1 MLQSLYLEN
10 IALIEKLGIELFPG
24 FDVLTGETG
33 AGKSIIIDA
42 VNFVLGERTSRDLI
56 RNGAA
61 RAKVEAVFSLNEGDA
76 AFAALDAL
84 GIECEGN
91 ELILSRELSAAG
103 RNACRV
109 NGTLVPVASLK
120 SVSDTLVDIHGQH
133 EHQALLDAENH
144 ISYLDAYCH
153 AESLPII
160 ENIDAIVSRRN
171 ELMLKRNSGFSSER
185 EREREMDMLCYQ
197 IEEIS
202 SANLEAG
209 EEERLNAEKTVLLN
223 AERIRTALETA
234 HMALSGAEEGSALS
248 AMDTARRSM
257 RDIAALN
264 KDYETLSDKIE
275 ELYYA
280 AEDISFVLRDTS
292 ENVESDMQRLE
303 EIEQRLKLISDLKRK
318 YGRTVGDVIDFG
330 KDAETKLNELENA
343 EALAAELDAKLD
355 KLKAE
360 YNVTADELSK
370 VRRAAG
376 ERLKRDVLNELK
388 DLGMAK
394 AMFDVAL
401 SDASGGEPRK
411 GGRETAEFMLSANPG
426 EPLKPLEKVA
436 SGGELSRIMLC
447 FKSIFADNDRV
458 PTLIFDEIDT
468 GISGRTAA
476 VVGEKMLGIAK
487 KHQVICVTHLAQIA
501 ALADAHLMVRKYD
514 DGKNTFVETRQLD
527 ENEKVQR
534 IAQMMDG
541 ESDSPSALTHAREL
555 IARADRIADRIKEKT
570 ADKI

>member
-24 FDVLTGETG
+24 FNVLTGETG

-42 VNFVLGERTSRDLI
+42 VNFVLGERKSRDLI

-61 RAKVEAVFSLNEGDA
+61 RAKVEAVFNLNEGDA

-84 GIECEGN
+84 GIEYDGN

-160 ENIDAIVSRRN
+160 EKIDAIVSRRN
-171 ELMLKRNSGFSSER
+171 ELMLKRNSGFSSQR
-185 EREREMDMLCYQ
+185 EREREMDMLRYQ
-197 IEEIS
+197 IEEIA

-248 AMDTARRSM
+248 AIDTARRSM

-264 KDYETLSDKIE
+264 KDYEALGDKIE

-318 YGRTVGDVIDFG
+318 YGRTVEDVIDFG
-330 KDAETKLNELENA
+330 KDAGTKLNELENA

-360 YNVTADELSK
+360 YNVAADELSK

-376 ERLKRDVLNELK
+376 DRLKRDVLNELK

-436 SGGELSRIMLC
+436 SGGELSRMMLC

-514 DGKNTFVETRQLD
+514 DGKNTFVETRQLN
-527 ENEKVQR
+527 EEEKVQR

-555 IARADRIADRIKEKT
+555 IARADKIKEKT

>member
-24 FDVLTGETG
+24 FNVLTGETG

-61 RAKVEAVFSLNEGDA
+61 RAKVEAVFNLNEGDA

-84 GIECEGN
+84 GIEYDGN

-109 NGTLVPVASLK
+109 DGTLVPVASLK

-160 ENIDAIVSRRN
+160 EKIDAIVSRRN
-171 ELMLKRNSGFSSER
+171 ELMLKRNSGFSSQR
-185 EREREMDMLCYQ
+185 EREREMDMLRYQ
-197 IEEIS
+197 IEEIA

-248 AMDTARRSM
+248 AIDTARRSM

-264 KDYETLSDKIE
+264 KDYEALGDKIE

-318 YGRTVGDVIDFG
+318 YGRTVEDVIDFG
-330 KDAETKLNELENA
+330 KDAGTKLNELENA

-355 KLKAE
+355 RLKAE
-360 YNVTADELSK
+360 YNVAADELSK

-376 ERLKRDVLNELK
+376 DRLKRDVLNELK

-514 DGKNTFVETRQLD
+514 DGKNTFVETRQLN
-527 ENEKVQR
+527 EEEKVQR

-555 IARADRIADRIKEKT
+555 IARADKIKEKT

>member
-24 FDVLTGETG
+24 FNVLTGETG

-61 RAKVEAVFSLNEGDA
+61 RAKVEAVFNLNEGDA

-84 GIECEGN
+84 GIEYDGN

-133 EHQALLDAENH
+133 EHQALLDEENH

-160 ENIDAIVSRRN
+160 EKIDAIVSRRN

-185 EREREMDMLCYQ
+185 EREREMDMLRYQ
-197 IEEIS
+197 IEEIA

-248 AMDTARRSM
+248 AIDTARRSM

-264 KDYETLSDKIE
+264 KDYEALGDKIE

-318 YGRTVGDVIDFG
+318 YGRTVEDVIDFG
-330 KDAETKLNELENA
+330 KDAGTKLNELENA

-360 YNVTADELSK
+360 YNVAADELSK

-376 ERLKRDVLNELK
+376 DRLKRDVLNELK

-426 EPLKPLEKVA
+426 EPLKPLERVA

-514 DGKNTFVETRQLD
+514 DGKNTFVETRQLN
-527 ENEKVQR
+527 EEEKVQR

-555 IARADRIADRIKEKT
+555 IARADKIKEKT

>member
-24 FDVLTGETG
+24 FNVLTGETG

-61 RAKVEAVFSLNEGDA
+61 RAKVEAVFNLNEGDA

-84 GIECEGN
+84 GIEYDGN

-160 ENIDAIVSRRN
+160 EKIDAIVSRRN

-185 EREREMDMLCYQ
+185 EREREMDMLRYQ
-197 IEEIS
+197 IEEIA

-248 AMDTARRSM
+248 AIDTARRSM

-264 KDYETLSDKIE
+264 KDYEALGDKIE

-318 YGRTVGDVIDFG
+318 YGRTVEDVIDFG
-330 KDAETKLNELENA
+330 KDAGTKLNELENA

-360 YNVTADELSK
+360 YNVAADELSK

-376 ERLKRDVLNELK
+376 DRLKRDVLNELK

-401 SDASGGEPRK
+401 SDASGGEPRN

-458 PTLIFDEIDT
+458 PTLIFDEIDM

-501 ALADAHLMVRKYD
+501 ALAEAHLMVRKYD
-514 DGKNTFVETRQLD
+514 DGKNTFVETRQLN
-527 ENEKVQR
+527 EEEKVQR

-555 IARADRIADRIKEKT
+555 IARADKIKEKT

>member
-24 FDVLTGETG
+24 FNVLMGETG

-61 RAKVEAVFSLNEGDA
+61 RAKVEAVFNLNEGDA

-84 GIECEGN
+84 GIEYDGN

-160 ENIDAIVSRRN
+160 EKIDAIVSRRN
-171 ELMLKRNSGFSSER
+171 ELMLKRNSGFSSQR
-185 EREREMDMLCYQ
+185 EREREMDMLRYQ
-197 IEEIS
+197 IEEIA

-248 AMDTARRSM
+248 AIDTARRSM

-264 KDYETLSDKIE
+264 KDYEALGDKIE

-318 YGRTVGDVIDFG
+318 YGRTVEDVIDFG
-330 KDAETKLNELENA
+330 KDAGTKLNELENA

-360 YNVTADELSK
+360 YNVAADELSK

-376 ERLKRDVLNELK
+376 DRLKRDVLNELK

-501 ALADAHLMVRKYD
+501 ALAEAHLMVRKYD
-514 DGKNTFVETRQLD
+514 DGKNTFVETRQLN
-527 ENEKVQR
+527 EEEKVQR

-555 IARADRIADRIKEKT
+555 IARADKIKEKT

>member
-24 FDVLTGETG
+24 FNVLTGETG

-84 GIECEGN
+84 GIEYDGN

-160 ENIDAIVSRRN
+160 EKIDAIVSRRN

-185 EREREMDMLCYQ
+185 EREREMDMLRYQ
-197 IEEIS
+197 IEEIA

-248 AMDTARRSM
+248 AIDTARRSM

-264 KDYETLSDKIE
+264 KDYEALGDKIE

-318 YGRTVGDVIDFG
+318 YGRTVEDVIDFG
-330 KDAETKLNELENA
+330 KDAGTKLNELENA

-360 YNVTADELSK
+360 YNVAADELSK

-376 ERLKRDVLNELK
+376 DRLKRDVLNELK

-501 ALADAHLMVRKYD
+501 ALAEAHLMVRKYD
-514 DGKNTFVETRQLD
+514 DGKNTFVETRQLN
-527 ENEKVQR
+527 EEEKVQR

-555 IARADRIADRIKEKT
+555 IARADKIKEKT

>member
-24 FDVLTGETG
+24 FNVLTGETG

-42 VNFVLGERTSRDLI
+42 VNFGLGERTSRDLI

-61 RAKVEAVFSLNEGDA
+61 RAKVEAVFNLNEGDA

-84 GIECEGN
+84 GIEYDGN

-160 ENIDAIVSRRN
+160 EKIDAIVSRRS

-185 EREREMDMLCYQ
+185 EREREMDMLRYQ
-197 IEEIS
+197 IEEIA

-248 AMDTARRSM
+248 AIDTARRSM

-264 KDYETLSDKIE
+264 KDYEALGDKIE

-318 YGRTVGDVIDFG
+318 YGRTVEDVIDFG
-330 KDAETKLNELENA
+330 KDAGTKLNELENA

-360 YNVTADELSK
+360 YNVAADELSK

-376 ERLKRDVLNELK
+376 DRLKRDVLNELK

-514 DGKNTFVETRQLD
+514 DGKNTFVETRQLN
-527 ENEKVQR
+527 EEEKVQR

-555 IARADRIADRIKEKT
+555 IARADKIKEKT

>member
-24 FDVLTGETG
+24 FNVLTGETG

-61 RAKVEAVFSLNEGDA
+61 RAKVEAVFNLNEGDA

-84 GIECEGN
+84 GIECDGN

-160 ENIDAIVSRRN
+160 EKIDAIVSRRN
-171 ELMLKRNSGFSSER
+171 ELMLKRNSGFASER
-185 EREREMDMLCYQ
+185 EREREMDMLRYQ
-197 IEEIS
+197 IEEIA
-202 SANLEAG
+202 SANLEVG
-209 EEERLNAEKTVLLN
+209 EEERLSAEKTVLLN

-248 AMDTARRSM
+248 AIDTARRSM
-257 RDIAALN
+257 RDIDALN
-264 KDYETLSDKIE
+264 KDYEALGDKIE

-318 YGRTVGDVIDFG
+318 YGRTVEDVIDFG
-330 KDAETKLNELENA
+330 KDAGTKLNELENA

-360 YNVTADELSK
+360 YNVAADELSK

-376 ERLKRDVLNELK
+376 DRLKRDVLNELK

-514 DGKNTFVETRQLD
+514 DGKNTFVETRQLN
-527 ENEKVQR
+527 EEEKVQR

-555 IARADRIADRIKEKT
+555 IARADKIKEKT
-570 ADKI
+570 AD

>member
-24 FDVLTGETG
+24 FNVLTGETG

-61 RAKVEAVFSLNEGDA
+61 RAKVEAVFNLNEGDA

-84 GIECEGN
+84 GIEYDGN

-160 ENIDAIVSRRN
+160 EKIDAIVSRRN

-185 EREREMDMLCYQ
+185 EREREMDMLRYQ
-197 IEEIS
+197 IEEIA

-209 EEERLNAEKTVLLN
+209 EEERLNAEKMVLLN

-248 AMDTARRSM
+248 AIDTARRSM

-264 KDYETLSDKIE
+264 KDYEALGDKIE

-318 YGRTVGDVIDFG
+318 YGRTVENVIDFG

-360 YNVTADELSK
+360 YNVAADELSK

-376 ERLKRDVLNELK
+376 DRLKRDVLNELK

-501 ALADAHLMVRKYD
+501 ALAEAHLMVRKYD
-514 DGKNTFVETRQLD
+514 DGKNTFVETRQLN
-527 ENEKVQR
+527 EEEKVQR

-555 IARADRIADRIKEKT
+555 IARADKIKEKT

>member
-1 MLQSLYLEN
+1 M
-10 IALIEKLGIELFPG
+10 
-24 FDVLTGETG
+24 TGETG

-61 RAKVEAVFSLNEGDA
+61 RAKVEAVFNLNEGDA

-84 GIECEGN
+84 GIEYDGN

-153 AESLPII
+153 ADSLPII
-160 ENIDAIVSRRN
+160 EKIDAIVSRRN
-171 ELMLKRNSGFSSER
+171 ELMLKRNSGFSSQR
-185 EREREMDMLCYQ
+185 EREREMDMLRYQ
-197 IEEIS
+197 IEEIA
-202 SANLEAG
+202 SANLEVG
-209 EEERLNAEKTVLLN
+209 EEERLSAEKTVLLN

-248 AMDTARRSM
+248 AIDTARRSM

-264 KDYETLSDKIE
+264 KDYEALGDKIE

-318 YGRTVGDVIDFG
+318 YGRTVEDVIDFG
-330 KDAETKLNELENA
+330 KDAGTKLNELENA

-360 YNVTADELSK
+360 YNVAADELSK

-376 ERLKRDVLNELK
+376 DRLKRDVLNELK

-501 ALADAHLMVRKYD
+501 ALAEAHLMVRKYD
-514 DGKNTFVETRQLD
+514 DGKNTFVETRQLN
-527 ENEKVQR
+527 EEEKVQR

-555 IARADRIADRIKEKT
+555 IARADKIKEKT

>member
-24 FDVLTGETG
+24 FNVLTGETG

-61 RAKVEAVFSLNEGDA
+61 RAKVEAVFGLNEGDA

-84 GIECEGN
+84 GIEYDGN

-160 ENIDAIVSRRN
+160 EKIDVIVSRRS

-185 EREREMDMLCYQ
+185 EREREMDMLRYQ
-197 IEEIS
+197 IEEIA
-202 SANLEAG
+202 SANLEVG
-209 EEERLNAEKTVLLN
+209 EEERLSAEKTVLLN

-248 AMDTARRSM
+248 AIDTARRSM

-264 KDYETLSDKIE
+264 KDYEALSDKIE

-280 AEDISFVLRDTS
+280 AEDISFALRDTS
-292 ENVESDMQRLE
+292 GNVESDMQRLE

-318 YGRTVGDVIDFG
+318 YGRTVEDVIDFG

-360 YNVTADELSK
+360 YNVAADELSK

-376 ERLKRDVLNELK
+376 DRLKRDVLNELK

-447 FKSIFADNDRV
+447 FKSTFADNDRV

-501 ALADAHLMVRKYD
+501 ALAEAHLMVRKYD
-514 DGKNTFVETRQLD
+514 DGKNTFVETRQLN
-527 ENEKVQR
+527 EEEKVQR

-555 IARADRIADRIKEKT
+555 IARADKIKEKT

>member
-24 FDVLTGETG
+24 FNVLTGETG

-61 RAKVEAVFSLNEGDA
+61 RAKVEAVFNLNEGDA

-84 GIECEGN
+84 GIEYDGN

-160 ENIDAIVSRRN
+160 EKIDAIVSRRN

-185 EREREMDMLCYQ
+185 EREREMDMLRYQ
-197 IEEIS
+197 IEEIA

-248 AMDTARRSM
+248 AIDTARRSM

-264 KDYETLSDKIE
+264 KDYEALGDKIE

-318 YGRTVGDVIDFG
+318 YGRTVEDVIDFG
-330 KDAETKLNELENA
+330 KDAGTKLNELENA
-343 EALAAELDAKLD
+343 EALAAELDVKLD

-360 YNVTADELSK
+360 YNVAADELSK

-376 ERLKRDVLNELK
+376 DRLKRDVLNELK

-394 AMFDVAL
+394 SMFDVAL

-514 DGKNTFVETRQLD
+514 DGKNTFVETRQLN
-527 ENEKVQR
+527 EEEKVQR

-555 IARADRIADRIKEKT
+555 IARADKIKEKT

>member
-24 FDVLTGETG
+24 FNVLTGETG

-84 GIECEGN
+84 GIEYDGN

-160 ENIDAIVSRRN
+160 EKIDAIVSRRN

-185 EREREMDMLCYQ
+185 EREREMDMLRYQ
-197 IEEIS
+197 IEEIA

-248 AMDTARRSM
+248 AIDTARRSM

-264 KDYETLSDKIE
+264 KDYEALGDKIE

-318 YGRTVGDVIDFG
+318 YGRTVEDVIDFG
-330 KDAETKLNELENA
+330 KDAGTKLNELENA

-360 YNVTADELSK
+360 YNVAADELSK

-376 ERLKRDVLNELK
+376 DRLKRDVLNELK

-401 SDASGGEPRK
+401 SDASGGESRK

-514 DGKNTFVETRQLD
+514 DGKNTFVETRQLN
-527 ENEKVQR
+527 EEEKVQR

-555 IARADRIADRIKEKT
+555 IARADKIKEKT

>member
-24 FDVLTGETG
+24 FNVLTGETG

-61 RAKVEAVFSLNEGDA
+61 RAKVEAVFNLNEGDA

-84 GIECEGN
+84 GIECDGN

-109 NGTLVPVASLK
+109 NGTFVPVASLK

-160 ENIDAIVSRRN
+160 EKIDAIISRRN

-185 EREREMDMLCYQ
+185 EREREMDMLRYQ
-197 IEEIS
+197 IEEIA

-248 AMDTARRSM
+248 AIDTARRSM
-257 RDIAALN
+257 RNIAALN
-264 KDYETLSDKIE
+264 KDYEALSDKIE

-318 YGRTVGDVIDFG
+318 YGRTVEDVIDFG
-330 KDAETKLNELENA
+330 KDAGTKLNELENA

-360 YNVTADELSK
+360 YNVAADELSK

-376 ERLKRDVLNELK
+376 DRLKRDVLNELK

-514 DGKNTFVETRQLD
+514 DGKNTFVETRQLN
-527 ENEKVQR
+527 EEEKVQR

-555 IARADRIADRIKEKT
+555 IARADKIKEKT

>member
-24 FDVLTGETG
+24 FNVLTGETG

-61 RAKVEAVFSLNEGDA
+61 RAKVEAVFNLNEGDA

-84 GIECEGN
+84 GIEYDGN

-160 ENIDAIVSRRN
+160 EKIDVIVSRRS
-171 ELMLKRNSGFSSER
+171 ELMLKRNSGFASER
-185 EREREMDMLCYQ
+185 EREREMDMLRYQ
-197 IEEIS
+197 IEEIA

-248 AMDTARRSM
+248 AIDTARRSM

-264 KDYETLSDKIE
+264 KDYEALGDKIE

-318 YGRTVGDVIDFG
+318 YGRTVEDVIDFG
-330 KDAETKLNELENA
+330 KDAGTKLNELENA

-360 YNVTADELSK
+360 YNVAADELSK

-376 ERLKRDVLNELK
+376 DKLKRDVLNELK

-501 ALADAHLMVRKYD
+501 ALAEAHLMVRKYD
-514 DGKNTFVETRQLD
+514 DGKNTFVETRQLN
-527 ENEKVQR
+527 EEEKVQR

-555 IARADRIADRIKEKT
+555 IARADKIKEKT

>member
-24 FDVLTGETG
+24 FNVLTGETG

-61 RAKVEAVFSLNEGDA
+61 RAKVEAVFNLNEGDA

-84 GIECEGN
+84 GIEYDGN

-160 ENIDAIVSRRN
+160 EKIDVIVSRRS
-171 ELMLKRNSGFSSER
+171 ELMLKRNSGFASER
-185 EREREMDMLCYQ
+185 EREREMDMLRYQ
-197 IEEIS
+197 IEEIA

-248 AMDTARRSM
+248 AIDTARRSM

-264 KDYETLSDKIE
+264 KDYEALGDKIE

-318 YGRTVGDVIDFG
+318 YGRTVEDVIDFG
-330 KDAETKLNELENA
+330 KDAGTKLNELENA

-360 YNVTADELSK
+360 YNVAADELSK

-376 ERLKRDVLNELK
+376 DRLKRDVLNELK

-401 SDASGGEPRK
+401 SDASGGEPRN

-501 ALADAHLMVRKYD
+501 ALAEAHLMVRKYD
-514 DGKNTFVETRQLD
+514 DGKNTFVETRQLN
-527 ENEKVQR
+527 EEEKVQR

-555 IARADRIADRIKEKT
+555 IARADKIKEKT

>member
-24 FDVLTGETG
+24 FNVLTGETG

-42 VNFVLGERTSRDLI
+42 VNFVLGERTSRDII

-84 GIECEGN
+84 GIEYDGN

-160 ENIDAIVSRRN
+160 EKIDAIVSRRN
-171 ELMLKRNSGFSSER
+171 ELMLKRNSGFSSQR
-185 EREREMDMLCYQ
+185 EREREMDMLRYQ
-197 IEEIS
+197 IEEIA

-248 AMDTARRSM
+248 AIDTARRSM

-264 KDYETLSDKIE
+264 KDYEALGDKIE

-318 YGRTVGDVIDFG
+318 YGRTVEDVIDFG
-330 KDAETKLNELENA
+330 KDAGTKLNELENA

-360 YNVTADELSK
+360 YNVAADELSK

-376 ERLKRDVLNELK
+376 DRLKRDVLNELK

-501 ALADAHLMVRKYD
+501 ALAEAHLMVRKYD
-514 DGKNTFVETRQLD
+514 DGKNTFVETRQLN
-527 ENEKVQR
+527 EEEKVQR

-555 IARADRIADRIKEKT
+555 IARADKIKEKT

>member
-24 FDVLTGETG
+24 FNVLTGETG

-61 RAKVEAVFSLNEGDA
+61 RAKVEAVFGLNEGDA

-84 GIECEGN
+84 GIECDGN

-160 ENIDAIVSRRN
+160 EKIDAIVSRRN

-185 EREREMDMLCYQ
+185 EREREMDMLRYQ
-197 IEEIS
+197 IEEIA

-209 EEERLNAEKTVLLN
+209 EEERLSAEKTVLLN

-248 AMDTARRSM
+248 AIDTARRSM

-264 KDYETLSDKIE
+264 KDYEALSDKIE

-280 AEDISFVLRDTS
+280 AEDISFTLRDTS

-318 YGRTVGDVIDFG
+318 YGRTVEDVIDFG

-360 YNVTADELSK
+360 YNVAADELSK

-376 ERLKRDVLNELK
+376 DRLKRDVLNELK

-401 SDASGGEPRK
+401 SDAYGGEPRK

-514 DGKNTFVETRQLD
+514 DGKNTFVETRQLN
-527 ENEKVQR
+527 EEEKVQR

-555 IARADRIADRIKEKT
+555 IARADKIKEKT
-570 ADKI
+570 AD

>member
-1 MLQSLYLEN
+1 MLQSLHVKNL
-10 IALIEKLGIELFPG
+10 ALIDESEVEFGPG
-24 FDVLTGETG
+24 LNILTGETG
-33 AGKSIIIDA
+33 AGKSILLGS
-42 VNFVLGERTSRDLI
+42 VNLALGGRYSKDILRKGAQYGLVELTFLPEERELTKL
-56 RNGAA
+56 
-61 RAKVEAVFSLNEGDA
+61 
-76 AFAALDAL
+76 AALD
-84 GIECEGN
+84 IYPEEGAVVLTRRLMDGRSACRIN
-91 ELILSRELSAAG
+91 GETVTMSLLKQAAG
-103 RNACRV
+103 I
-109 NGTLVPVASLK
+109 LI
-120 SVSDTLVDIHGQH
+120 DIHGQH

-160 ENIDAIVSRRN
+160 EKIDAIVSRRS

-185 EREREMDMLCYQ
+185 EREREMDMLRYQ
-197 IEEIS
+197 IEEIA

-248 AMDTARRSM
+248 AIDTARRSM

-264 KDYETLSDKIE
+264 KDYEALGDKIE

-318 YGRTVGDVIDFG
+318 YGRTVEDVIDFG
-330 KDAETKLNELENA
+330 KDAGTKLNELENA

-360 YNVTADELSK
+360 YNVAADELSK

-376 ERLKRDVLNELK
+376 DRLKRDVLNELK

-514 DGKNTFVETRQLD
+514 DGKNTFVETRQLN
-527 ENEKVQR
+527 EEEKVQR

-555 IARADRIADRIKEKT
+555 IARADKIKEKT

>member
-24 FDVLTGETG
+24 FNVLTGETG

-61 RAKVEAVFSLNEGDA
+61 RAKVEAVFNLNEGDA

-84 GIECEGN
+84 GIEYDGN

-160 ENIDAIVSRRN
+160 EKIDAIVSRRN

-185 EREREMDMLCYQ
+185 EREREMDMLRYQ
-197 IEEIS
+197 IEEIA
-202 SANLEAG
+202 SANLEVG
-209 EEERLNAEKTVLLN
+209 EEERLSAEKTVLLN

-248 AMDTARRSM
+248 AIDTARRSM

-264 KDYETLSDKIE
+264 KDYEALSDKIE

-318 YGRTVGDVIDFG
+318 YGRTVEDVIDFG

-360 YNVTADELSK
+360 YNVAADELSK

-376 ERLKRDVLNELK
+376 DRLKRDVLNELK

-394 AMFDVAL
+394 SMFDVAL

-514 DGKNTFVETRQLD
+514 DGKNTFVETRQLN
-527 ENEKVQR
+527 EEEKVQR

-555 IARADRIADRIKEKT
+555 IARADKIKEKT

>member
-24 FDVLTGETG
+24 FNVLTGETG

-84 GIECEGN
+84 GIEYDGN

-160 ENIDAIVSRRN
+160 EKIDAIVSRRN
-171 ELMLKRNSGFSSER
+171 ELMLKRNSGFSSQR
-185 EREREMDMLCYQ
+185 EREREMDMLRYQ
-197 IEEIS
+197 IEEIA

-248 AMDTARRSM
+248 AIDTARRSM

-264 KDYETLSDKIE
+264 KDYEALGDKIE

-318 YGRTVGDVIDFG
+318 YGRTVEDVIDFG
-330 KDAETKLNELENA
+330 KDAGTKLNELENA

-360 YNVTADELSK
+360 YNVAADELSK

-376 ERLKRDVLNELK
+376 DRLKRDVLNELK

-411 GGRETAEFMLSANPG
+411 GGRETTEFMLSANPG

-514 DGKNTFVETRQLD
+514 DGKNTFVETRQLN
-527 ENEKVQR
+527 EEEKVQR

-555 IARADRIADRIKEKT
+555 IARADKIKEKT

>member
-24 FDVLTGETG
+24 FNVLTGETG

-61 RAKVEAVFSLNEGDA
+61 RAKVEAVFNLNEGDA

-84 GIECEGN
+84 GIEYDGN

-160 ENIDAIVSRRN
+160 EKIDAIVSRRY

-185 EREREMDMLCYQ
+185 EREREMDMLRYQ
-197 IEEIS
+197 IEEIA

-248 AMDTARRSM
+248 AIDTARRSM

-264 KDYETLSDKIE
+264 KDYEALGDKIE

-318 YGRTVGDVIDFG
+318 YGRTVEDVIDFG
-330 KDAETKLNELENA
+330 KDAGTKLNELENA

-360 YNVTADELSK
+360 YNAAADELSK

-376 ERLKRDVLNELK
+376 DRLKRDVLNELK

-501 ALADAHLMVRKYD
+501 ALAEAHLMVRKYD
-514 DGKNTFVETRQLD
+514 DGKNTFVETRQLN
-527 ENEKVQR
+527 EEEKVQR

-555 IARADRIADRIKEKT
+555 IARADKIKEKT

>member
-24 FDVLTGETG
+24 FNVLTGETG

-84 GIECEGN
+84 GIECDGN

-160 ENIDAIVSRRN
+160 EKIDAIVSRRN

-185 EREREMDMLCYQ
+185 EREREMDMLRYQ
-197 IEEIS
+197 IEEIA

-209 EEERLNAEKTVLLN
+209 EEERLSAEKTVLLN

-248 AMDTARRSM
+248 AIDTARRSM

-264 KDYETLSDKIE
+264 KDYEVLSDKIE

-280 AEDISFVLRDTS
+280 AEDISFALRDTS

-318 YGRTVGDVIDFG
+318 YGRTVENVIDFG
-330 KDAETKLNELENA
+330 KDAGTKLNELENA

-360 YNVTADELSK
+360 YNVAADELSK

-401 SDASGGEPRK
+401 SDAYGGEPRK

-514 DGKNTFVETRQLD
+514 DGKNTFVETRQLN
-527 ENEKVQR
+527 EEEKVQR

-555 IARADRIADRIKEKT
+555 IARADKIKEKT
-570 ADKI
+570 AD

>member
-24 FDVLTGETG
+24 FNVLTGETG

-56 RNGAA
+56 RNGTV
-61 RAKVEAVFSLNEGDA
+61 RAKVEAVFNLNEGDA

-84 GIECEGN
+84 GIEYDGN

-160 ENIDAIVSRRN
+160 EKIDAIVSRRN

-185 EREREMDMLCYQ
+185 EREREMDMLRYQ
-197 IEEIS
+197 IEEIA

-248 AMDTARRSM
+248 AIDTARRSM

-264 KDYETLSDKIE
+264 KDYEALGDKIE

-318 YGRTVGDVIDFG
+318 YGRTVEDVIDFG
-330 KDAETKLNELENA
+330 KDAGTKLNELENA
-343 EALAAELDAKLD
+343 EALAVELDAKLD

-360 YNVTADELSK
+360 YNVAADELSK

-376 ERLKRDVLNELK
+376 DRLKRDVLNELK

-514 DGKNTFVETRQLD
+514 DGKNTFVETRQLN
-527 ENEKVQR
+527 EEEKVQR

-555 IARADRIADRIKEKT
+555 IARADKIKEKT

>member
-24 FDVLTGETG
+24 FNVLTGETG

-61 RAKVEAVFSLNEGDA
+61 RAKVEAVFNLNEGDA

-84 GIECEGN
+84 GIECDGN

-160 ENIDAIVSRRN
+160 EKIDAIVSRRN
-171 ELMLKRNSGFSSER
+171 ELMLKRNSGFSSQR
-185 EREREMDMLCYQ
+185 EREREMDMLRYQ
-197 IEEIS
+197 IEEIA

-248 AMDTARRSM
+248 AIDTARRSM

-264 KDYETLSDKIE
+264 KDYEALGDKME

-303 EIEQRLKLISDLKRK
+303 EIEQRLKLIFDLKRK
-318 YGRTVGDVIDFG
+318 YGRTVEDVIDFG
-330 KDAETKLNELENA
+330 KDAGTKLNELENA

-360 YNVTADELSK
+360 YNVAADELSK
-370 VRRAAG
+370 VRCAAG
-376 ERLKRDVLNELK
+376 DRLKRDVLNELK

-514 DGKNTFVETRQLD
+514 DGKNTFVETRQLN
-527 ENEKVQR
+527 EEEKVQR

-555 IARADRIADRIKEKT
+555 IARADKIKEKT

>member
-24 FDVLTGETG
+24 FNVLTGETG

-84 GIECEGN
+84 GIECDGN

-153 AESLPII
+153 AESLTII
-160 ENIDAIVSRRN
+160 EKIDAIVSRRN

-185 EREREMDMLCYQ
+185 EREREMDMLRYQ
-197 IEEIS
+197 IEEIA

-234 HMALSGAEEGSALS
+234 HMVLSGAEEGSALS
-248 AMDTARRSM
+248 AIDTARRSM

-264 KDYETLSDKIE
+264 KDYEALGDKIE

-318 YGRTVGDVIDFG
+318 YGRTVEDVIDFG
-330 KDAETKLNELENA
+330 KDAGTKLNELENA

-360 YNVTADELSK
+360 YNVAADELSK

-376 ERLKRDVLNELK
+376 DRLKRDVLNELK

-401 SDASGGEPRK
+401 SDASGGEPRN

-514 DGKNTFVETRQLD
+514 DGKNTFVETRQLN
-527 ENEKVQR
+527 EEEKVQR

-555 IARADRIADRIKEKT
+555 IARADKIKEKT

>member
-24 FDVLTGETG
+24 FNVLTGETG

-160 ENIDAIVSRRN
+160 EKIDAIVSRRS

-185 EREREMDMLCYQ
+185 EREREMDMLRYQ
-197 IEEIS
+197 IEEIA

-248 AMDTARRSM
+248 AIDTARRSM

-264 KDYETLSDKIE
+264 KDYEALNDKIE

-280 AEDISFVLRDTS
+280 AEDISFTLRDTS

-360 YNVTADELSK
+360 YNVAADELSK

-514 DGKNTFVETRQLD
+514 DGKNTFVETRQLND
-527 ENEKVQR
+527 DEKVQR

-555 IARADRIADRIKEKT
+555 IARADKIKEKT

>member
-24 FDVLTGETG
+24 FNVLTGETG

-61 RAKVEAVFSLNEGDA
+61 RAKVEAVFNLNEGDA

-84 GIECEGN
+84 GIEYDGN

-160 ENIDAIVSRRN
+160 EKIDAIVSRRN

-185 EREREMDMLCYQ
+185 EREREMDMLRYQ
-197 IEEIS
+197 IEEIA

-209 EEERLNAEKTVLLN
+209 EEERLNAEKMVLLN

-248 AMDTARRSM
+248 AIDTARRSM

-264 KDYETLSDKIE
+264 KDYEALGDKIE

-318 YGRTVGDVIDFG
+318 YGRTVEDVIDFG
-330 KDAETKLNELENA
+330 KDAGTKLNELENA

-360 YNVTADELSK
+360 YNVAADELSK

-376 ERLKRDVLNELK
+376 DRLKRDVLNELK

-501 ALADAHLMVRKYD
+501 ALAEAHLMVRKYD
-514 DGKNTFVETRQLD
+514 DGKNTFVETRQLN
-527 ENEKVQR
+527 EEEKVQR

-555 IARADRIADRIKEKT
+555 IARADKIKEKT

>member
-24 FDVLTGETG
+24 FNVLTGETG

-42 VNFVLGERTSRDLI
+42 VSFVLGERTSRDLI

-61 RAKVEAVFSLNEGDA
+61 RAKVEAVFNLNEGDA

-84 GIECEGN
+84 GIEYDGN

-160 ENIDAIVSRRN
+160 EKIDAIVSRRN

-185 EREREMDMLCYQ
+185 EREREMDMLRYQ
-197 IEEIS
+197 IEEIA

-248 AMDTARRSM
+248 AIDTARRSM

-264 KDYETLSDKIE
+264 KDYEALGDKIE

-318 YGRTVGDVIDFG
+318 YGRTVEDVIDFG
-330 KDAETKLNELENA
+330 KDAGTKLNELENA

-360 YNVTADELSK
+360 YNVAADELSK

-376 ERLKRDVLNELK
+376 DRLKRNVLNELK

-514 DGKNTFVETRQLD
+514 DGKNTFVETRQLN
-527 ENEKVQR
+527 EEEKVQR

-555 IARADRIADRIKEKT
+555 IARADKIKEKT

>member
-1 MLQSLYLEN
+1 MLHSLYLEN

-24 FDVLTGETG
+24 FNVLTGETG

-61 RAKVEAVFSLNEGDA
+61 RAKVEAVFNLNEGDA

-84 GIECEGN
+84 GIEYDGN

-160 ENIDAIVSRRN
+160 EKIDAIVSRRN

-185 EREREMDMLCYQ
+185 EREREMDMLRYQ
-197 IEEIS
+197 IEEIA

-248 AMDTARRSM
+248 AIDTARRSM

-264 KDYETLSDKIE
+264 KDYEALGNKIE

-318 YGRTVGDVIDFG
+318 YGRTVEDVIDFG
-330 KDAETKLNELENA
+330 KDAGTKLNELENA
-343 EALAAELDAKLD
+343 EALAVELDAKLD
-355 KLKAE
+355 RLKAE
-360 YNVTADELSK
+360 YNVAADELSK

-376 ERLKRDVLNELK
+376 DRLKRDVLNELK

-501 ALADAHLMVRKYD
+501 ALAEAHLMVRKYD
-514 DGKNTFVETRQLD
+514 DGKNTFVETRQLN
-527 ENEKVQR
+527 EEEKVQR

-555 IARADRIADRIKEKT
+555 IARADKIKGKT

>member
-24 FDVLTGETG
+24 FNVLTGETG

-42 VNFVLGERTSRDLI
+42 VNFVLGERTSRDII

-84 GIECEGN
+84 GIEYDGN

-160 ENIDAIVSRRN
+160 EKIDTIVSRRN

-185 EREREMDMLCYQ
+185 EREREMDMLRYQ
-197 IEEIS
+197 IEEIA

-248 AMDTARRSM
+248 AIDTARRRM

-264 KDYETLSDKIE
+264 KDYEALGDKIE

-318 YGRTVGDVIDFG
+318 YGRTVEDVIDFG
-330 KDAETKLNELENA
+330 KDAGTKLNELENA
-343 EALAAELDAKLD
+343 EAHAAELDAKLD

-360 YNVTADELSK
+360 YNVAADELSK

-376 ERLKRDVLNELK
+376 DRLKRDVLNELK

-458 PTLIFDEIDT
+458 LTLIFDEIDT

-501 ALADAHLMVRKYD
+501 ALAEAHLMVRKYD
-514 DGKNTFVETRQLD
+514 DGKNTFVETRQLN
-527 ENEKVQR
+527 EEEKVQR

-555 IARADRIADRIKEKT
+555 IARADKIKEKT

>member
-24 FDVLTGETG
+24 FNVLTGETG

-84 GIECEGN
+84 GIEYDGN

-109 NGTLVPVASLK
+109 NGTLVPVVSLK

-160 ENIDAIVSRRN
+160 EKIDTIVSRRN

-185 EREREMDMLCYQ
+185 EREREMDMLRYQ
-197 IEEIS
+197 IEEIA

-234 HMALSGAEEGSALS
+234 HMALSGAEEDSALS
-248 AMDTARRSM
+248 AIDTARRSM

-264 KDYETLSDKIE
+264 KDYEALGDKIE

-318 YGRTVGDVIDFG
+318 YGRTVEDVIDFG
-330 KDAETKLNELENA
+330 KDAGTKLNELENA

-360 YNVTADELSK
+360 YNVAADELSK

-376 ERLKRDVLNELK
+376 DKLKRDVLNELK

-501 ALADAHLMVRKYD
+501 ALAEAHLMVRKYD
-514 DGKNTFVETRQLD
+514 DGKNTFVETRQLN
-527 ENEKVQR
+527 EEEKVQR

-555 IARADRIADRIKEKT
+555 IARADKIKEKT

>member
-24 FDVLTGETG
+24 FNVLTGETG

-61 RAKVEAVFSLNEGDA
+61 RAKVEAVFNLNEGDA

-84 GIECEGN
+84 GIEYDGN

-160 ENIDAIVSRRN
+160 EKIDAIVSRRN

-185 EREREMDMLCYQ
+185 EREREMDMLRYQ
-197 IEEIS
+197 IEEIA

-248 AMDTARRSM
+248 AIDTARRSM

-264 KDYETLSDKIE
+264 KDYEALGDKIE

-318 YGRTVGDVIDFG
+318 YGRTVEDVIDFG

-360 YNVTADELSK
+360 YNVAADELSK

-376 ERLKRDVLNELK
+376 DRLKRDVLNELK

-447 FKSIFADNDRV
+447 FKSIFADNDRIL
-458 PTLIFDEIDT
+458 TLIFDEIDT

-514 DGKNTFVETRQLD
+514 DGKNTFVETRQLN
-527 ENEKVQR
+527 EEEKVQR

-555 IARADRIADRIKEKT
+555 IARADKIKEKT

>member
-24 FDVLTGETG
+24 FNVLTGETG

-61 RAKVEAVFSLNEGDA
+61 RAKVEAVFGLNEGDA

-84 GIECEGN
+84 GIEYDGN

-160 ENIDAIVSRRN
+160 EKIDAIVSRRN

-185 EREREMDMLCYQ
+185 EREREMDMLRYQ
-197 IEEIS
+197 IEEIA

-248 AMDTARRSM
+248 AIDTARRSM

-264 KDYETLSDKIE
+264 KDYEALGDKIE

-318 YGRTVGDVIDFG
+318 YGRTVEDVIDFG
-330 KDAETKLNELENA
+330 KDAGTKLNELENA

-360 YNVTADELSK
+360 YNVAADELSK

-376 ERLKRDVLNELK
+376 DRLKRDVLNELK

-501 ALADAHLMVRKYD
+501 ALAEAHLMVRKYD
-514 DGKNTFVETRQLD
+514 DGKNTFVETRQLN
-527 ENEKVQR
+527 EEEKVQR

-555 IARADRIADRIKEKT
+555 IARADKIKEKT

>member
-24 FDVLTGETG
+24 FNVLTGETG

-61 RAKVEAVFSLNEGDA
+61 RAKVEAVFNLNEGDA

-84 GIECEGN
+84 GIEYDGN

-160 ENIDAIVSRRN
+160 EKIDAIVSRRN

-185 EREREMDMLCYQ
+185 EREREMDMLRYQ
-197 IEEIS
+197 IEEIA
-202 SANLEAG
+202 SANLETG

-248 AMDTARRSM
+248 AIDTARRSM

-264 KDYETLSDKIE
+264 KDYEALGDKIE

-318 YGRTVGDVIDFG
+318 YGRTVEDVIDFG

-360 YNVTADELSK
+360 YNVAADELSK

-376 ERLKRDVLNELK
+376 DRLKRDVLNELK

-514 DGKNTFVETRQLD
+514 DGKNTFVETRQLN
-527 ENEKVQR
+527 EEEKVQR

-555 IARADRIADRIKEKT
+555 IARADKIKEKNCR
-570 ADKI
+570 

>member
-24 FDVLTGETG
+24 FNVLTGETG

-61 RAKVEAVFSLNEGDA
+61 RAKVEAVFNLNEGDA

-84 GIECEGN
+84 GIEYDGN

-160 ENIDAIVSRRN
+160 EKIDAIVSRRN

-185 EREREMDMLCYQ
+185 EREREMDMLRYQ
-197 IEEIS
+197 IEEIA

-248 AMDTARRSM
+248 AIDTARRSM

-264 KDYETLSDKIE
+264 KDYEALGDKIE

-318 YGRTVGDVIDFG
+318 YGRTVEDVIDFG

-343 EALAAELDAKLD
+343 ETLAAELDAKLD

-360 YNVTADELSK
+360 YNVAADELSK

-376 ERLKRDVLNELK
+376 DRLKRDVLNELK

-401 SDASGGEPRK
+401 SDASGGESRK

-426 EPLKPLEKVA
+426 EPLKPLERVA

-514 DGKNTFVETRQLD
+514 DGKNTFVETRQLN
-527 ENEKVQR
+527 EEEKVQR

-555 IARADRIADRIKEKT
+555 IARADKIKEKT

>member
-1 MLQSLYLEN
+1 MEN

-24 FDVLTGETG
+24 FNVLTGETG

-61 RAKVEAVFSLNEGDA
+61 RAKVEAVFNLNEGDA

-84 GIECEGN
+84 GIECDGN

-160 ENIDAIVSRRN
+160 EKIDAIVSRRN
-171 ELMLKRNSGFSSER
+171 ELMLKRNSGFASER
-185 EREREMDMLCYQ
+185 EREREMDMLRYQ
-197 IEEIS
+197 IEEIA
-202 SANLEAG
+202 SANLEVG
-209 EEERLNAEKTVLLN
+209 EEERLSAEKTVLLN

-248 AMDTARRSM
+248 AIDTARRSM

-264 KDYETLSDKIE
+264 KDYEALGDKIE

-318 YGRTVGDVIDFG
+318 YGRTVEDVIDFG
-330 KDAETKLNELENA
+330 KDAGTKLNELENA

-360 YNVTADELSK
+360 YNVAADELSK

-501 ALADAHLMVRKYD
+501 ALAEAHLMVRKYD
-514 DGKNTFVETRQLD
+514 DGKNTFVETRQLN
-527 ENEKVQR
+527 EEEKVQR

-555 IARADRIADRIKEKT
+555 IARADKIKEKT